1 MARLT
6 DENLREILQKPGY
19 GVSHQLGHAAAH
31 PAVAARVSHP
41 KPQHDAGEESLAPD
55 QDEATGGPRIAVCIT
70 RLGTRLLDKDNLY
83 GGAKPICDALRYEK
97 LIPEDDPESIHL
109 IVQQR
114 KVKRAEVGTLI
125 QITPI
130 K

>member
-6 DENLREILQKPGY
+6 DENLREIVARPGY
-19 GVSHQLGHAAAH
+19 RIDHQIGHAASH
-31 PAVAARVSHP
+31 PAVAAGVSHP
-41 KPQHDAGEESLAPD
+41 KPQHDAGKEPLASD
-55 QDEATGGPRIAVCIT
+55 QDEAAGGPRIAVCIT

-114 KVKRAEVGTLI
+114 KVKRAETGTLI
-125 QITPI
+125 QITRI
-130 K
+130 Q